1 MTTNTDHARQN
12 AAGWAATI
20 AALVAA
26 LECDFARLE
35 ELRDERADLVSENE
49 SAAAEGPE
57 EEQKARAALDAWDA
71 ENGEELRELTEAADC
86 NGEPV
91 KDADE
96 ARERIEQSPLS
107 VEVRTDWHAPGA
119 DDEKPTDFRVLLTT
133 GGPALQI
140 RGELD
145 EHGTPTRAWLEF
157 KDWGTGWTQYH
168 DIDAE
173 TLLTFAGCFYFGE

>member
-1 MTTNTDHARQN
+1 MDTNTDHARQN
-12 AAGWAATI
+12 AQAWAATI

-26 LECDFARLE
+26 LECDFDRLQ
-35 ELRDERADLVSENE
+35 ELADERDSLAAELDSAEDD
-49 SAAAEGPE
+49 SARHAAAE
-57 EEQKARAALDAWDA
+57 ALTAWDV
-71 ENGEELRELTEAADC
+71 ENGEELRELKLAAAC
-86 NGEPV
+86 EGEPA

-96 ARERIEQSPLS
+96 ARERIEESALS

-145 EHGTPTRAWLEF
+145 EHGAPTRAWLEF

-173 TLLTFAGCFYFGE
+173 TLITFAGCFYFGE